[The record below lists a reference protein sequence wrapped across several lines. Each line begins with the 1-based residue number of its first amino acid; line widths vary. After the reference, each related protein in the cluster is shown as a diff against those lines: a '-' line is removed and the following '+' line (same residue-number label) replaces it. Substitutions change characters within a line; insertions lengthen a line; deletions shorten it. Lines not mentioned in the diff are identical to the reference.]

1 MSEKAGR
8 DSDDAYGYTTPDGAI
23 VAFGRPWGAGRVFRR
38 VGAVPSKLEY
48 MPIWSAGDGEQPVEK
63 ALRGDVI
70 AISCEARALLLRPF
84 RIFLSFGFVR
94 DSGPPTN
101 LAQLADRVRE
111 EDPKKHRVVALL
123 SYMHKNPSATFEEL
137 RQYAFEGDEMTEDTI
152 KWTIKKAVQIAREAK
167 IPVRLRVSR
176 WVLSRIYMS
185 E

>member
-70 AISCEARALLLRPF
+70 AISCEQGITIASVQN
-84 RIFLSFGFVR
+84 ILSFGFVR